1 VSVLRVSH
9 AQGCK
14 RRCAGRLNDD
24 DVPVL
29 CSRRKAREWRQG
41 KANRCCVKEN
51 HVAGWRLYTTFNW
64 YSLAPD
70 GPPLFW
76 KVSCMR
82 ISAPFESRERFFGTK
97 EAALELHGLCA
108 AALARGH
115 TGVTC
120 L

>member
-1 VSVLRVSH
+1 MTMMF
-9 AQGCK
+9 
-14 RRCAGRLNDD
+14 
-24 DVPVL
+24 
-29 CSRRKAREWRQG
+29 
-41 KANRCCVKEN
+41 RCCALAERLANSARGKRID
-51 HVAGWRLYTTFNW
+51 VALKKITSPGGAYIP
-64 YSLAPD
+64 SLIGTAWSD

-97 EAALELHGLCA
+97 EAALDLHGLCA